1 MREFSDKEITLIER
15 FRNEYD
21 VPGVAIA
28 LVKDRTVL
36 AEGGFGHA
44 NLDCGEMPTAHT
56 AWPIAS
62 VTKSF
67 TAVAAMQCVEDGL
80 LDLDTPVRNYLP
92 SLLAANEETTAQLTM
107 RRLLTHTSGL
117 GRTGH
122 QDRTREQAVN
132 PYPTREALVAALPSA
147 VPQAPVGQCFS
158 YSNESY
164 TIAGHVI
171 ETVRDESLESCFES
185 RIIAPLGMQ
194 RTVTRFG
201 EWRAAADRAVL
212 YAGANIGVYGSGTQH
227 GDYQIVELV
236 RDYQTFLS
244 TGGIAST
251 AHDLA
256 LYQIASMDYRASALG
271 LSGAALRHMQS
282 AQHLYGDSGFGYA
295 LGYWVMPVGDGY
307 AIGHSG
313 GLPGVSTYSLMLP
326 DEGIGVVVLT
336 NRSDIKA
343 MILAERLAGEMRGK
357 LWRANTQ
364 VPLPVQ
370 STWAAPHADDLA
382 PYLGRYRFRRGP
394 AAVKMGQTGVTIE
407 TPSRYDGPVV
417 TLHTRRVARDRFICL
432 NDGHVVDFRR
442 DANGDIVAFL
452 HSGYRYTRT

>member
-1 MREFSDKEITLIER
+1 MRNFTDTEVALIER
-15 FRNEYD
+15 FREEYD
-21 VPGVAIA
+21 VPGIAVA
-28 LVKDRTVL
+28 LVQDRAIV

-44 NLDCGEMPTAHT
+44 NLDSGNAPTAHT

-80 LDLDTPVRNYLP
+80 LDLDLPVRNYLP
-92 SLLAANEETTAQLTM
+92 SLLVADEAATAQLTI

-122 QDRTREQAVN
+122 QDRTREEAVN

-147 VPQAPVGQCFS
+147 VPQAPIGQCFS

-171 ETVRDESLESCFES
+171 ETVRGQSLEDCFDS
-185 RIIAPLGMQ
+185 LIFTPLGMQ
-194 RTVTRFG
+194 HTVTRFCD
-201 EWRAAADRAVL
+201 WRSATDRAVL
-212 YAGANIGVYGSGTQH
+212 YAGANIGPYGSGNQH
-227 GDYQIVELV
+227 GNYQVVELV
-236 RDYQTFLS
+236 TDYQTFLS

-256 LYQIASMDYRASALG
+256 LYQIASMDYERSPLG
-271 LSGAALRHMQS
+271 LSAAALRHMQS
-282 AQHLYGDSGFGYA
+282 AQHLFGDSGFGYG
-295 LGYWVMPVGDGY
+295 LGYWVMPIGDSY

-326 DEGIGVVVLT
+326 NEGVGVVVLT

-343 MILAERLAGEMRGK
+343 MVLAERLAGAMRGE
-357 LWRANTQ
+357 LWRTDTQ
-364 VPLPVQ
+364 APMPVQ
-370 STWAAPHADDLA
+370 SAWAAPNAQDLE
-382 PYLGRYRFRRGP
+382 PFLGSYRFRRGP
-394 AAVKMGQTGVTIE
+394 AAVKPGETGVIIE

-417 TLHTRRVARDRFICL
+417 TLHTRRIARDRFACL
-432 NDGHVVDFRR
+432 NDGHVIDFTRN
-442 DANGDIVAFL
+442 AAGEVEAFL
-452 HSGYRYTRT
+452 HSGYKYTRD